1 MLVVSLGG
9 SPSLRSRSAVLLEYS
24 QRWLARLGVEVVA
37 YQIRD
42 FAAEDLLHAR
52 FDSPQVQALCKQVA
66 RADGLLVAT
75 PVYKA
80 SFSGA
85 LKTVLDLLPERA
97 LQHKVVLP
105 MASGGSS
112 AHMLALDYA
121 LKPVLA
127 ALKAQEM
134 LHGVYAE
141 DNQISYAEGD
151 TPARLSAVLQERL
164 DDALEQ
170 FHAALARRPQPLS
183 PELLNERLISARWSI

>member
-9 SPSLRSRSAVLLEYS
+9 SPSLRSRSAVLLKYS
-24 QRWLARLGVEVVA
+24 QRWLERLGVEVVP
-37 YQIRD
+37 YQIHD

-52 FDSPQVQALCKQVA
+52 FDSPQVQQLCEQVA

-105 MASGGSS
+105 MATGGSS

-151 TPARLSAVLQERL
+151 TPASLTTVLQERL

>member
-24 QRWLARLGVEVVA
+24 QRWLERLGIEVVR

-52 FDSPQVQALCKQVA
+52 FDSPQIQHFSAQVA

-105 MASGGSS
+105 MASGGSA

-151 TPARLSAVLQERL
+151 TPASLTAVLQERL